1 MVTLTDPILK
11 RLVEV
16 NPAPDDFELPPVSNV
31 ALFESILERARSE
44 ELSFRPVR
52 VRSWR
57 PGLVVAAAAF
67 VIVLVVAGA
76 IGLLSGLFS
85 EQEGPVVTEPPV
97 VTTVAPVP
105 TTTPPTVTTAAPVT
119 TTVPPTVTTVAP
131 VPTTVPRYAVTIR
144 DFDEGSF
151 TASGSAVD
159 AGVACSEGVINTITI
174 STEPGFR
181 VGGEYSDYYTA
192 SEEHT
197 LTCADGSGT
206 IVVGVHIN
214 QAQLMAGYSLFG
226 DWIVIRGT
234 GEFERVTGT
243 GAIDGSCDPDRANCT
258 FEYIGR
264 LDLTR
269 DVATAPT
276 TAGPTGRH
284 DVEITYLGRFEDGPF
299 TATGPAV
306 EAGLF
311 CADGM
316 TSRVCVTT
324 EYGNSV
330 KPCED
335 TFFCTDGTGWMTL
348 SSDIRG
354 SSVQAQGVDILYD
367 GPWTAI
373 GGSGIY
379 ESVTGSGRL
388 SGVAEEGDARHTIW
402 VYTGQLDIS

>member
-16 NPAPDDFELPPVSNV
+16 NPAPDDFELPPVSDV

-276 TAGPTGRH
+276 AAAPTGRR
-284 DVEITYLGRFEDGPF
+284 DLEITYEGGFKDGPF

-311 CADGM
+311 CADGTM
-316 TSRVCVTT
+316 YRGAEADTWECV
-324 EYGNSV
+324 
-330 KPCED
+330 
-335 TFFCTDGTGWMTL
+335 FFCGDGTGWITL
-348 SSDIRG
+348 
-354 SSVQAQGVDILYD
+354 GVDAWASIAEAPTLRYG
-367 GPWTAI
+367 GPWTVI
-373 GGSGIY
+373 GGSGAY
-379 ESVTGSGRL
+379 AAATGAGTL
-388 SGVAEEGDARHTIW
+388 SGISLDDGRSHTW
-402 VYTGQLDIS
+402 TYAGQLEISE

>member
-1 MVTLTDPILK
+1 MVTLADPILK

-16 NPAPDDFELPPVSNV
+16 NPAPDDFELPPVSDV

-67 VIVLVVAGA
+67 VTVLVVAGA

-105 TTTPPTVTTAAPVT
+105 TT
-119 TTVPPTVTTVAP
+119 VPPTVTTVAP
-131 VPTTVPRYAVTIR
+131 TPTTVPPTETTVPTTPTTVPRYEVTINAL
-144 DFDEGSF
+144 DDGAF

-159 AGVACSEGVINTITI
+159 AAAMCDEGVINVITI
-174 STEPGFR
+174 STEPGFPA
-181 VGGEYSDYYTA
+181 GGEYSDYYTA

-197 LTCADGSGT
+197 LACADGSGT
-206 IVVGVHIN
+206 IVVGMNVN
-214 QAQLMAGYSLFG
+214 QSQLSAGYFFSG
-226 DWIVIRGT
+226 EWVVTRGT
-234 GEFERVTGT
+234 GRYERVTGT

-258 FEYIGR
+258 FEYTGR

-276 TAGPTGRH
+276 APAPTGRRAL
-284 DVEITYLGRFEDGPF
+284 EITYQGGFKDGLF

-311 CADGM
+311 CADGL
-316 TSRVCVTT
+316 TSRVCVST
-324 EYGNSV
+324 EFGNSV

-335 TFFCTDGTGWMTL
+335 TFFCADGTGWTTL
-348 SSDIRG
+348 RSDIRE

-402 VYTGQLDIS
+402 LYTGQFDIS

>member
-16 NPAPDDFELPPVSNV
+16 NPAPDDFELPPVSDV

-105 TTTPPTVTTAAPVT
+105 TTTLPTVS
-119 TTVPPTVTTVAP
+119 TVAP

-174 STEPGFR
+174 SEDPMSDRFPT
-181 VGGEYSDYYTA
+181 GGEYSDHYWA
-192 SEEHT
+192 VEEHT

-206 IVVGVHIN
+206 IVVGMNVN
-214 QAQLMAGYSLFG
+214 QAQLSAGYFFSG
-226 DWIVIRGT
+226 EWVVTRGT
-234 GEFERVTGT
+234 GGYERVTGT

-276 TAGPTGRH
+276 AAAPTGRR
-284 DVEITYLGRFEDGPF
+284 DLEITYEGGFKDGPF

-311 CADGM
+311 CADGTM
-316 TSRVCVTT
+316 YRGAEADTWECV
-324 EYGNSV
+324 
-330 KPCED
+330 
-335 TFFCTDGTGWMTL
+335 FFCGDGTGWITL
-348 SSDIRG
+348 
-354 SSVQAQGVDILYD
+354 GVDAWASIAEAPTLRYG
-367 GPWTAI
+367 GPWTVI
-373 GGSGIY
+373 GGSGAY
-379 ESVTGSGRL
+379 AAATGAGTL
-388 SGVAEEGDARHTIW
+388 SGISLDDGRSHTW
-402 VYTGQLDIS
+402 TYAGQLEISE